1 MRQITRRELLTSATI
16 VSAMAVCTGGLMLLA
31 DNAEGKFLLRPP
43 GALDERAFLASC
55 IKCGQCVQVCPYR
68 SIKLLD
74 LQSGINTAT
83 PYIDAFERG
92 CYLCDLFPCILCCPS
107 GALDPKIQ
115 EIDQVH
121 MGIAKTINPQRCI
134 NRSEIKVTTEDIN
147 RIVAHGNRT
156 DLEKETNEKLQ
167 AQIGKDCTL
176 CLEVCR
182 VPNRDDAIKLMDGQP
197 VVGEGCVGCGA
208 CVEVCPVQ
216 IFEVVANPTTKEN
229 I

>member
-1 MRQITRRELLTSATI
+1 MRQITRREFLTSATI
-16 VSAMAVCTGGLMLLA
+16 VSAMAVCTGGLTLLA

-43 GALDERAFLASC
+43 GALDEKAFLASC
-55 IKCGQCVQVCPYR
+55 IKCGQCVQVCPYG

-115 EIDQVH
+115 EIEQVH
-121 MGIAKTINPQRCI
+121 MGTIKTINAQRCI
-134 NRSEIKVTTEDIN
+134 NRSEKKVTTEDIH

-156 DLEKETNEKLQ
+156 DLEKETNRKLQ

-182 VPNRDDAIKLMDGQP
+182 VPNRDNAIKLIDGQP
-197 VVGEGCVGCGA
+197 VIGDGCVGCGA

-216 IFEVVANPTTKEN
+216 IFEVVANPVKKEN

>member
-43 GALDERAFLASC
+43 GALDEKAFLASC

-134 NRSEIKVTTEDIN
+134 NRSEVKVTTEDIN

-197 VVGEGCVGCGA
+197 VIGEGCVGCGA

>member
-182 VPNRDDAIKLMDGQP
+182 VPNRDDAFKLMDGQP
-197 VVGEGCVGCGA
+197 VIGEGCVGCGA

>member
-1 MRQITRRELLTSATI
+1 
-16 VSAMAVCTGGLMLLA
+16 MLLA

-43 GALDERAFLASC
+43 GALDEKAFLASC

-115 EIDQVH
+115 EIEQVH

-197 VVGEGCVGCGA
+197 VIGEGCVGCGA

>member
-31 DNAEGKFLLRPP
+31 DNAEEKFLLRPP

-197 VVGEGCVGCGA
+197 VIGEGCVGCGA

>member
-92 CYLCDLFPCILCCPS
+92 SYLCDLFPCILCCPS

-197 VVGEGCVGCGA
+197 VIGEGCVGCGA